1 MIDSW
6 DGLLCSLAEGLGLDG
21 LIGVSDSLLV
31 LSDRRAMAL
40 GSRVQMTDNLA
51 ELLGGWVEVNDSCFE
66 QLDS

>member
-6 DGLLCSLAEGLGLDG
+6 DRLLCSLAEGLGLDG

-40 GSRVQMTDNLA
+40 GSWVQMTDNLA
-51 ELLGGWVEVNDSCFE
+51 ELLGGWVEVKDSCFE